1 MNMKKIVFSLMIML
15 LCGKLS
21 YTQNTQDYFPIG
33 LTSSEI
39 DINNARLS
47 WASHQNADFW
57 QLVYQAALAEEPI
70 ELILTDTVA
79 YLSELTPN
87 TRYMW
92 KVRMI
97 DIDGDTSL
105 WSNENY
111 FYTLSD
117 DTICPQVS
125 DMFLG
130 TMSNNSVNIQWQPA
144 EGTNTW
150 QIVCGEVGT
159 NPDNYDIIP
168 QTQNYEYTFNQEFV
182 ETNQYQFALRTN
194 CQGTFGT
201 WKYLYA
207 KFLTENSVFQLPIQI
222 DFEDTTENKL
232 IGTLNT
238 AENPWKISS
247 AINSGSFGSKSLH
260 VSNGNNYACNNNT
273 NSVSY
278 AYIDFYIPEYAES
291 FYIDFSYHTPSEL
304 QNAGLKLYLIA
315 PGTSIS
321 INNLPNEQDQVGE
334 TVYRGGNNQ
343 WIREHIEFPIFHR
356 GTTKRLL
363 FVWYNTS
370 QAPTSHAVA
379 IDDIYLTARYCAVP
393 QNLQANYI
401 STSSATLFWDFAE
414 TQSVF
419 NLQYRKSQDTTWN
432 TINSITSNYLLENLQ
447 HSTEYVYRVQAD
459 CGEEQSFWSE
469 PLTFTTHTLI
479 LPPANLRINEYSYD
493 YAKITWENNLEAESY
508 LIEALHTTNNTATL
522 HQTNLNTIELSQL
535 LPNSIYQINV
545 KAISQMQD
553 TSLASQIYLHT
564 LCYPQTEYP
573 YYVEDSITFSTLSS
587 FCNFSDCWRV
597 EADTLFSPIFELHTL
612 SNPYLTFNYS
622 SLQGVNSQL
631 FVSVNGEAMQEM
643 DFYFVN
649 GENTLSLMGFLGT
662 DNVRFAIRSQMD
674 TIAERTYAITDFS
687 IKDTCLSPES
697 LTVTHISHSSA
708 QIEWQTIGNI
718 TEHNLT
724 LINTQEADTLS
735 FTNVTS
741 PFVISDLQ
749 PMQEYKVILYSSCGN
764 QQALNFIEE
773 YFTTSSQSETCL
785 TPENFVC
792 QHYQVKGDETIICTW
807 DEVEGNPYIQWE
819 IQYKERLAVNYTSA
833 MVSLYP
839 RFTLRNLDMGQQFD
853 FRVRAICSVGDTSSW
868 TEVVQVTVGEQ
879 SLSPDQYSG
888 KSLKIYPNPSDTTL
902 FIETNAIEL
911 KEAQMIDSYGRV
923 IRAWD
928 ILPREIDVSTVE
940 AGTYV
945 LKFIMDNQPVSRK
958 ITIQ

>member
-1 MNMKKIVFSLMIML
+1 MKKILLSFFIILFSVNIAY
-15 LCGKLS
+15 S
-21 YTQNTQDYFPIG
+21 QTTQTYVPYG
-33 LTSSEI
+33 LNSSEI
-39 DINNARLS
+39 DPTNATLS
-47 WASHQNADFW
+47 WRNNSNAELW
-57 QLVYQAALAEEPI
+57 QLVYQPTLAEEPTQ
-70 ELILTDTVA
+70 LTLNDTLVS
-79 YLSELTPN
+79 LSDLSPN
-87 TRYMW
+87 TRYIW
-92 KVRMI
+92 KVRMV

-105 WSNENY
+105 WSAENY

-117 DTICPQVS
+117 DTLCPRVA
-125 DMFLG
+125 DFFLG
-130 TMSNNSVNIQWQPA
+130 YIDNNLINVQWQPA

-159 NPDNYDIIP
+159 NPDNYDIIN
-168 QTQNYEYTFNQEFV
+168 QTQNYEYNFVQEFI
-182 ETNQYQFALRTN
+182 EGNQYQIAVRTN
-194 CQGTFGT
+194 CQGSFSP

-207 KFLTENSVFQLPIQI
+207 KYLHQNSVFQLPIQI
-222 DFEDTTENKL
+222 DFEDTNENQL
-232 IGTLNT
+232 IGTFN
-238 AENPWKISS
+238 AGENPWKISS
-247 AINSGSFGSKSLH
+247 ATNNTRVGSKSLH
-260 VSNGNNYACNNNT
+260 VTNGINFACNNSVS
-273 NSVSY
+273 SVSY
-278 AYIDFYIPEYAES
+278 AYIDFYIPEYAQS
-291 FYIDFSYHTPSEL
+291 FYIDFSYYTQTEL

-315 PGTSIS
+315 PGTSVS
-321 INNLPNEQDQVGE
+321 IDNLPSEQDQVGQS
-334 TVYRGGNNQ
+334 VYRGGNNQ
-343 WIREHIEFPIFHR
+343 WIREHIELPVHHI
-356 GTTKRLL
+356 GTTRRLL
-363 FVWYNTS
+363 FVWYNTA
-370 QAPTSHAVA
+370 QAPTSHTVA
-379 IDDIYLTARYCAVP
+379 IDDIYLTARYCAIP
-393 QNLQANYI
+393 TNLEANYI
-401 STSSATLFWDFAE
+401 TSSSAMLNWGFAE
-414 TQSVF
+414 NQNVF
-419 NLQYRKSQDTTWN
+419 NLQYKKEEDTTW
-432 TINSITSNYLLENLQ
+432 IELDAITPNYLLENLQ
-447 HSTEYVYRVQAD
+447 PSTSYSFRVQAD
-459 CGEEQSFWSE
+459 CGEEQSFWSDVF
-469 PLTFTTHTLI
+469 TFSTHTLVA
-479 LPPANLRINEYSYD
+479 PPENLIVENYSYNTATISWND
-493 YAKITWENNLEAESY
+493 NLDAESY
-508 LIEALHTTNNTATL
+508 EVEIILTTNNTSIFQ
-522 HQTNLNTIELSQL
+522 QTNLNRIELSQL
-535 LPNSIYQINV
+535 IPNSIYQIKV
-545 KAISQMQD
+545 RTISLTQD
-553 TSLASQIYLHT
+553 TSIYSQVFLHT
-564 LCYPQTEYP
+564 LCYPEDEFP
-573 YYVEDSITFSTLSS
+573 YFVEDTISFSTQSS
-587 FCNFSDCWRV
+587 FCNFSECWRV
-597 EADTLFSPIFELHTL
+597 ESDTLFSPIFDINAL

-622 SLQGVNSQL
+622 SLNGVSSQV
-631 FVSVNGEAMQEM
+631 FVSINGEALQEM
-643 DFYFVN
+643 DYNIMN
-649 GENTLSLMGFLGT
+649 GENEISLMGFLG
-662 DNVRFAIRSQMD
+662 NNHLRFAIRSAMD
-674 TIAERTYAITDFS
+674 TLQERGYTIADFS

-735 FTNVTS
+735 FSNVNS

-749 PMQEYKVILYSSCGN
+749 PMQEYKVILYSTCGN

-807 DEVEGNPYIQWE
+807 DEVEDNPYIQWE

>member
-1 MNMKKIVFSLMIML
+1 MKKVLLSLVIILFSVNI
-15 LCGKLS
+15 S
-21 YTQNTQDYFPIG
+21 YSQTTQEYVPFG
-33 LTSSEI
+33 LNSGEI
-39 DINNARLS
+39 DINNATLS
-47 WASHQNADFW
+47 WRNNSNADFW
-57 QLVYQAALAEEPI
+57 QLVYQAALAEEQT
-70 ELILTDTVA
+70 LITLTDTIA
-79 YLSELTPN
+79 YLSELSPN

-97 DIDGDTSL
+97 DVDGDTSL
-105 WSNENY
+105 WSVENY

-117 DTICPQVS
+117 DTLCPRVA
-125 DMFLG
+125 DFFLG
-130 TMSNNSVNIQWQPA
+130 YIDNNLINVQWQPA

-159 NPDNYDIIP
+159 NPDNYDIIN
-168 QTQNYEYTFNQEFV
+168 QTQNYEYNFSQEFN
-182 ETNQYQFALRTN
+182 EGQQYQFAIRTN
-194 CQGTFGT
+194 CQGTFSP

-207 KFLTENSVFQLPIQI
+207 KYLHQNSVLQLPIQI
-222 DFEDTTENKL
+222 DFEDNNENQL
-232 IGTLNT
+232 IGSFN
-238 AENPWKISS
+238 AGENPWKISS
-247 AINSGSFGSKSLH
+247 AINNGVVGSKSLH
-260 VSNGNNYACNNNT
+260 VSNGNNYASNNSVS
-273 NSVSY
+273 SVSY
-278 AYIDFYIPEYAES
+278 AYIDFYIPEYAQS
-291 FYIDFSYHTPSEL
+291 FYIDFSYHTFSEL
-304 QNAGLKLYLIA
+304 QNAGLKLYLVA

-321 INNLPNEQDQVGE
+321 INNLPDAQYQVGQN
-334 TVYRGGNNQ
+334 VYRGGNNQ
-343 WIREHIEFPIFHR
+343 WIREHIELPIHHI
-356 GTTKRLL
+356 GTTRRLL
-363 FVWYNTS
+363 FVWYNTP
-370 QAPTSHAVA
+370 QAPTSNAIA
-379 IDDIYLTARYCAVP
+379 IDDIYLTARYCAIP
-393 QNLQANYI
+393 ENLQANYI
-401 STSSATLFWDFAE
+401 TSSSAMLTWEFAE
-414 TQSVF
+414 NQNVF
-419 NLQYRKSQDTTWN
+419 NLQYKQSEDTTWTQLN
-432 TINSITSNYLLENLQ
+432 AITPNHLLENLIP
-447 HSTEYVYRVQAD
+447 STQYDFRVQAD
-459 CGEEQSFWSE
+459 CGEEQSFYSDIF
-469 PLTFTTHTLI
+469 TFTTATLV
-479 LPPANLRINEYSYD
+479 LPPENLVVNDYSYNTATISWD
-493 YAKITWENNLEAESY
+493 DNLEAESY
-508 LIEALHTTNNTATL
+508 EVEVLLTSNNTSIFQ
-522 HQTNLNTIELSQL
+522 QTNLNHIELTQL
-535 LPNSIYQINV
+535 LPNSIYQIKV
-545 KAISQMQD
+545 RTISSTQD
-553 TSLASQIYLHT
+553 TSLFSQVFLHT
-564 LCYPQTEYP
+564 LCYPENEFP

-674 TIAERTYAITDFS
+674 TIAERTYAITEFS

-735 FTNVTS
+735 FSNITS
-741 PFVISDLQ
+741 PFMISNLQ

>member
-1 MNMKKIVFSLMIML
+1 MKKILLSFFIILFSVNIAY
-15 LCGKLS
+15 S
-21 YTQNTQDYFPIG
+21 QTTQTYVPYG
-33 LTSSEI
+33 LNSSEI
-39 DINNARLS
+39 DPTNATLS
-47 WASHQNADFW
+47 WRNNSNAELW
-57 QLVYQAALAEEPI
+57 QLVYQPTLAEEPTQ
-70 ELILTDTVA
+70 LTLNDTLVS
-79 YLSELTPN
+79 LSDLSPN
-87 TRYMW
+87 TRYIW
-92 KVRMI
+92 KVRMV

-105 WSNENY
+105 WSAENY

-117 DTICPQVS
+117 DTLCPRVA
-125 DMFLG
+125 DFFLG
-130 TMSNNSVNIQWQPA
+130 YIDNNLINVQWQPA

-150 QIVCGEVGT
+150 QIVCGEIGT
-159 NPDNYDIIP
+159 NPDNYDIIN
-168 QTQNYEYTFNQEFV
+168 QTQNYEYNFVQEFI
-182 ETNQYQFALRTN
+182 EGNQYQIAVRTN
-194 CQGTFGT
+194 CQGSFSP

-207 KFLTENSVFQLPIQI
+207 KYLHQNSVFQLPIQI
-222 DFEDTTENKL
+222 DFEDTNENKL
-232 IGTLNT
+232 IGTFN
-238 AENPWKISS
+238 AGENPWKISS
-247 AINSGSFGSKSLH
+247 ATNNTSVGSKSLH
-260 VSNGNNYACNNNT
+260 VTNGINFACNNSVS
-273 NSVSY
+273 SVSY
-278 AYIDFYIPEYAES
+278 AYIDFYIPEYAQS
-291 FYIDFSYHTPSEL
+291 FYIDFSYYTQTEL

-315 PGTSIS
+315 PGTSVS
-321 INNLPNEQDQVGE
+321 IDNLPSEQDQVGQS
-334 TVYRGGNNQ
+334 VYRGGNNQ
-343 WIREHIEFPIFHR
+343 WIREHIELPVHHI
-356 GTTKRLL
+356 GTTRRLL
-363 FVWYNTS
+363 FVWYNTA
-370 QAPTSHAVA
+370 QAPTSHTVA
-379 IDDIYLTARYCAVP
+379 IDDIYLTARYCAIP
-393 QNLQANYI
+393 TNLEANYI
-401 STSSATLFWDFAE
+401 TSSSAMLNWEFAE
-414 TQSVF
+414 NQNVF
-419 NLQYRKSQDTTWN
+419 NLQYKKEEDTTWIN
-432 TINSITSNYLLENLQ
+432 LNSITPNHLLENLQ
-447 HSTEYVYRVQAD
+447 PSTSYSFRVQAD
-459 CGEEQSFWSE
+459 CGEEQSFWSDVF
-469 PLTFTTHTLI
+469 TFSTHTLVA
-479 LPPANLRINEYSYD
+479 PPENLIVENYSYNTATISWND
-493 YAKITWENNLEAESY
+493 NLDAESY
-508 LIEALHTTNNTATL
+508 EVEIILTTNNTSIFQ
-522 HQTNLNTIELSQL
+522 QTNLNRIELSQL
-535 LPNSIYQINV
+535 LPNSIYQIKV
-545 KAISQMQD
+545 RTISSTQD
-553 TSLASQIYLHT
+553 TSLFSQVFLHT
-564 LCYPQTEYP
+564 LCYPENEFP

-597 EADTLFSPIFELHTL
+597 EADTLFSPIFELNTL

-622 SLQGVNSQL
+622 SLQGVNSKL

-674 TIAERTYAITDFS
+674 TIEERTYAITEFS

-735 FTNVTS
+735 FSNVNS
-741 PFVISDLQ
+741 PFMISDLQ

-807 DEVEGNPYIQWE
+807 DEVEDNPYIQWE

-940 AGTYV
+940 PGTYV

>member
-1 MNMKKIVFSLMIML
+1 MKKILLSVFVILFSVNI
-15 LCGKLS
+15 S
-21 YTQNTQDYFPIG
+21 YSQTTQEYIPFG
-33 LTSSEI
+33 LYTSEI
-39 DINNARLS
+39 DINNATLS
-47 WASHQNADFW
+47 WRNNSNADFW
-57 QLVYQAALAEEPI
+57 QLVYQAALAEEPTQ
-70 ELILTDTVA
+70 LILTDTLIS
-79 YLSELTPN
+79 LSELTPN

-92 KVRMI
+92 KVRMV

-105 WSNENY
+105 WSPEEY

-117 DTICPQVS
+117 DTLCSRVS
-125 DMFLG
+125 DLFLG
-130 TMSNNSVNIQWQPA
+130 TIDNNFVNIQWQPA
-144 EGTNTW
+144 EGTDTW

-168 QTQNYEYTFNQEFV
+168 QTQNYEYNFSQEFN
-182 ETNQYQFALRTN
+182 EGQQYQFAIRTN
-194 CQGTFGT
+194 CQGTFSP

-207 KFLTENSVFQLPIQI
+207 KYLYQNSVLQLPIQI
-222 DFEDTTENKL
+222 DFEDNNENQL
-232 IGTLNT
+232 IGSFN
-238 AENPWKISS
+238 AGENPWKISS
-247 AINSGSFGSKSLH
+247 AINNGSIGSKSLH
-260 VSNGNNYACNNNT
+260 VSNGNNYASNNSVS
-273 NSVSY
+273 SVSY
-278 AYIDFYIPEYAES
+278 AYIDFYIPEYAQS
-291 FYIDFSYHTPSEL
+291 FYIDFSYHTFSEL

-321 INNLPNEQDQVGE
+321 INNLPDAQYQVGQN
-334 TVYRGGNNQ
+334 VYRGGNNQ
-343 WIREHIEFPIFHR
+343 WIREHIELPIHHI
-356 GTTKRLL
+356 GTTRRLL
-363 FVWYNTS
+363 FVWYNTP
-370 QAPTSHAVA
+370 QAPTSNAIA
-379 IDDIYLTARYCAVP
+379 IDDIYLTARYCAIP
-393 QNLQANYI
+393 ENLQANYI
-401 STSSATLFWDFAE
+401 TSSSAMLTWEFAE
-414 TQSVF
+414 NQNVF
-419 NLQYRKSQDTTWN
+419 NLQYKQSEDTTWTQLN
-432 TINSITSNYLLENLQ
+432 AITPNHLLENLIP
-447 HSTEYVYRVQAD
+447 STQYDFRVQAD
-459 CGEEQSFWSE
+459 CGEEQSFYSDIF
-469 PLTFTTHTLI
+469 TFTTATLV
-479 LPPANLRINEYSYD
+479 LPPENLVVNDYSYD
-493 YAKITWENNLEAESY
+493 RANISWDDNLEAESY
-508 LIEALHTTNNTATL
+508 EVEVLLTSNNTSIF
-522 HQTNLNTIELSQL
+522 HQTNLNHIELSQL
-535 LPNSIYQINV
+535 LPNSIYQIKV
-545 KAISQMQD
+545 RTISSTQD
-553 TSLASQIYLHT
+553 TSIFSQVFLHT
-564 LCYPQTEYP
+564 LCYPENEYP

-597 EADTLFSPIFELHTL
+597 EADTLFSPIFELNTL

-622 SLQGVNSQL
+622 SLQGVNSKL
-631 FVSVNGEAMQEM
+631 FISVNGEAMQEM

-649 GENTLSLMGFLGT
+649 GENNLSLMGFLGT

-674 TIAERTYAITDFS
+674 TIEERTYAITEFS

-735 FTNVTS
+735 FSNITS
-741 PFVISDLQ
+741 PFMISDLQ

>member
-1 MNMKKIVFSLMIML
+1 MKKILLSFFIILFSVNIAY
-15 LCGKLS
+15 S
-21 YTQNTQDYFPIG
+21 QTTQTYVPYG
-33 LTSSEI
+33 LNSSEI
-39 DINNARLS
+39 DPTNATLS
-47 WASHQNADFW
+47 WRNNSNAEFW
-57 QLVYQAALAEEPI
+57 QLVYQPTLAEEPTQ
-70 ELILTDTVA
+70 LTLNDTLVF
-79 YLSELTPN
+79 LSDLSPN
-87 TRYMW
+87 TRYIW
-92 KVRMI
+92 KVRMV

-105 WSNENY
+105 WSAENY

-117 DTICPQVS
+117 DTLCPRVA
-125 DMFLG
+125 DFFLG
-130 TMSNNSVNIQWQPA
+130 YIDNNLINVQWQPA

-150 QIVCGEVGT
+150 QIVCGEIGT
-159 NPDNYDIIP
+159 NPDNYDIIN
-168 QTQNYEYTFNQEFV
+168 QTQNYEYNFVQEFI
-182 ETNQYQFALRTN
+182 EGNQYQIAVRTN
-194 CQGTFGT
+194 CQGSFSP

-207 KFLTENSVFQLPIQI
+207 KYLHQNSVFQLPIQI
-222 DFEDTTENKL
+222 DFEDTNENKL
-232 IGTLNT
+232 IGTFN
-238 AENPWKISS
+238 AGENPWKISS
-247 AINSGSFGSKSLH
+247 ATNNTSVGSKSLH
-260 VSNGNNYACNNNT
+260 VTNGINFACNNSVS
-273 NSVSY
+273 SVSY
-278 AYIDFYIPEYAES
+278 AYIDFYIPEYAQS
-291 FYIDFSYHTPSEL
+291 FYIDFSYYTQTEL

-315 PGTSIS
+315 PGTSVS
-321 INNLPNEQDQVGE
+321 VDNLPSEQDQVGQS
-334 TVYRGGNNQ
+334 VYRGGTNQ
-343 WIREHIEFPIFHR
+343 WIREHIELPVHHI
-356 GTTKRLL
+356 GTTRRLL
-363 FVWYNTS
+363 FVWYNTA
-370 QAPTSHAVA
+370 QAPTSHTVA
-379 IDDIYLTARYCAVP
+379 IDDIYLTARYCAIP
-393 QNLQANYI
+393 TNLEANYI
-401 STSSATLFWDFAE
+401 TSSSAMLTWDFAE
-414 TQSVF
+414 NQSVF
-419 NLQYRKSQDTTWN
+419 NLQYKKEEDTTWIN
-432 TINSITSNYLLENLQ
+432 LNSITPNHLLENLQ
-447 HSTEYVYRVQAD
+447 PSTSYSFRVQAD
-459 CGEEQSFWSE
+459 CSEEQSFWSDVF
-469 PLTFTTHTLI
+469 TFSTHTLVA
-479 LPPANLRINEYSYD
+479 PPENLIVENYSYNTATISWND
-493 YAKITWENNLEAESY
+493 NLEAESY
-508 LIEALHTTNNTATL
+508 EVEVLLTSNNTSIFQ
-522 HQTNLNTIELSQL
+522 QTNLNRIELSQL
-535 LPNSIYQINV
+535 IPNSIYQIKV
-545 KAISQMQD
+545 RTISSTQD
-553 TSLASQIYLHT
+553 TSLFSQVFLHT
-564 LCYPQTEYP
+564 LCYPENEFP
-573 YYVEDSITFSTLSS
+573 YYVEDSITFSTSSS

-597 EADTLFSPIFELHTL
+597 EADTLFSPIFELNTL

-622 SLQGVNSQL
+622 SLQGVNSKL
-631 FVSVNGEAMQEM
+631 FVSVNGETMQEM
-643 DFYFVN
+643 DYHFVN

-674 TIAERTYAITDFS
+674 TIEERTYAITDFS

-735 FTNVTS
+735 FSNITS

-888 KSLKIYPNPSDTTL
+888 KSVKIYPNPSDSVI
-902 FIETNAIEL
+902 FIDTDAIEL
-911 KEAQMIDSYGRV
+911 KNAQLVDAYGRV

-928 ILPREIDVSTVE
+928 ILPREIDITTIE
-940 AGTYV
+940 AGNYILNFT
-945 LKFIMDNQPVSRK
+945 MDNQPVSRK

>member
-1 MNMKKIVFSLMIML
+1 MKKILLSFFIILFSVNIAY
-15 LCGKLS
+15 S
-21 YTQNTQDYFPIG
+21 QTTQTYVPYG
-33 LTSSEI
+33 LNSSEI
-39 DINNARLS
+39 DPTNATLS
-47 WASHQNADFW
+47 WRNNSNAELW
-57 QLVYQAALAEEPI
+57 QLVYQPTLAEEPTQ
-70 ELILTDTVA
+70 LTLNDTLVF
-79 YLSELTPN
+79 LSDLSPN
-87 TRYMW
+87 TRYIW
-92 KVRMI
+92 KVRMV

-105 WSNENY
+105 WSAENY

-117 DTICPQVS
+117 DTLCPRVA
-125 DMFLG
+125 DFFLG
-130 TMSNNSVNIQWQPA
+130 YIDNNLINVQWQPA

-159 NPDNYDIIP
+159 NPDNYDIIN
-168 QTQNYEYTFNQEFV
+168 QTQNYEYNFVQEFI
-182 ETNQYQFALRTN
+182 EGNQYQIAVRTN
-194 CQGTFGT
+194 CQGSFSP

-207 KFLTENSVFQLPIQI
+207 KYLHQNSVFQLPIQI
-222 DFEDTTENKL
+222 DFEDTNENKL
-232 IGTLNT
+232 IGTFN
-238 AENPWKISS
+238 AGENPWKISS
-247 AINSGSFGSKSLH
+247 ATNNTSVGSKSLH
-260 VSNGNNYACNNNT
+260 VTNGINFACNNSVS
-273 NSVSY
+273 SVSY
-278 AYIDFYIPEYAES
+278 AYIDFYIPEYAQS
-291 FYIDFSYHTPSEL
+291 FYIDFSYYTQTEL

-315 PGTSIS
+315 PGTSVS
-321 INNLPNEQDQVGE
+321 IDNLPSEQDQVGQS
-334 TVYRGGNNQ
+334 VYRGGNNQ
-343 WIREHIEFPIFHR
+343 WIREHIELPVHHI
-356 GTTKRLL
+356 GTTRRLL

-370 QAPTSHAVA
+370 QAPTSHTVA
-379 IDDIYLTARYCAVP
+379 IDDIYLTARYCAIP
-393 QNLQANYI
+393 TNLEANYI
-401 STSSATLFWDFAE
+401 TSSSAMLNWEFAE
-414 TQSVF
+414 NQNVF
-419 NLQYRKSQDTTWN
+419 NLQYKKEEDTTWIN
-432 TINSITSNYLLENLQ
+432 LNSITPNHLLENLQ
-447 HSTEYVYRVQAD
+447 PSTSYSFRVQAD
-459 CGEEQSFWSE
+459 CGEEQSFWSDVF
-469 PLTFTTHTLI
+469 TFSTHTLVA
-479 LPPANLRINEYSYD
+479 PPENLIVENYSYNTATISWND
-493 YAKITWENNLEAESY
+493 NLDAESY
-508 LIEALHTTNNTATL
+508 EVEIILTTNNTSIFQ
-522 HQTNLNTIELSQL
+522 QTNLNRIELSQL
-535 LPNSIYQINV
+535 LPNSIYQIKV
-545 KAISQMQD
+545 RCISPTQD
-553 TSLASQIYLHT
+553 TSASSQVFLHT
-564 LCYPQTEYP
+564 LCYPENEFP
-573 YYVEDSITFSTLSS
+573 YYVEDSITFSTSSS

-622 SLQGVNSQL
+622 SLQGVNSKL
-631 FVSVNGEAMQEM
+631 FISVNGEAMQEM
-643 DFYFVN
+643 DFYFLN
-649 GENTLSLMGFLGT
+649 GENSLSLIGFLGT

-674 TIAERTYAITDFS
+674 TIEERTYAITDFS

-735 FTNVTS
+735 FTNITS
-741 PFVISDLQ
+741 PFMISDLQ

-833 MVSLYP
+833 MISLYP

-940 AGTYV
+940 PGTYV

>member
-1 MNMKKIVFSLMIML
+1 MKKVLLSLVIILFSVNI
-15 LCGKLS
+15 S
-21 YTQNTQDYFPIG
+21 YSQTTQEYIPSG
-33 LTSSEI
+33 LYTSEI
-39 DINNARLS
+39 DINNATLS
-47 WASHQNADFW
+47 WRNNSDADFW
-57 QLVYQAALAEEPI
+57 QLVYQAALAEEPTQ
-70 ELILTDTVA
+70 LILTDTLIS
-79 YLSELTPN
+79 LSELTPN

-92 KVRMI
+92 KVRMV
-97 DIDGDTSL
+97 DVDGDTSL
-105 WSNENY
+105 WSPEEY

-117 DTICPQVS
+117 DTLCARVS
-125 DMFLG
+125 DLFVG
-130 TMSNNSVNIQWQPA
+130 TIDNNFVNIQWQPA
-144 EGTNTW
+144 EGTDTW

-159 NPDNYDIIP
+159 NPDNYDIIN
-168 QTQNYEYTFNQEFV
+168 QTQNYEYNFSQEFN
-182 ETNQYQFALRTN
+182 EGQQYQFAIRTN
-194 CQGTFGT
+194 CQGTFSP

-207 KFLTENSVFQLPIQI
+207 KYLYQNSVLQLPIQI
-222 DFEDTTENKL
+222 DFEDNNENQL
-232 IGTLNT
+232 IGSFN
-238 AENPWKISS
+238 AGENPWKISS
-247 AINSGSFGSKSLH
+247 AINNGVVGSKSLH
-260 VSNGNNYACNNNT
+260 VSNGNNYASNNSVS
-273 NSVSY
+273 SVSY
-278 AYIDFYIPEYAES
+278 AYIDFYIPEYAQS
-291 FYIDFSYHTPSEL
+291 FYIDFSYHTFSEL

-321 INNLPNEQDQVGE
+321 INNLPDAQYQVGQN
-334 TVYRGGNNQ
+334 VYRGGNNQ
-343 WIREHIEFPIFHR
+343 WIREHIELPIHHI
-356 GTTKRLL
+356 GTTRRLL
-363 FVWYNTS
+363 FVWYNTP
-370 QAPTSHAVA
+370 QAPTSNAIA
-379 IDDIYLTARYCAVP
+379 IDDIYLTARYCAIP
-393 QNLQANYI
+393 ENLQANYI
-401 STSSATLFWDFAE
+401 TSSSAMLTWEFAE
-414 TQSVF
+414 NQNVF
-419 NLQYRKSQDTTWN
+419 NLQYKQNQDTTWTQLN
-432 TINSITSNYLLENLQ
+432 AITPNHLLENLIP
-447 HSTEYVYRVQAD
+447 STQYDFRVQAD
-459 CGEEQSFWSE
+459 CGEEQSFYSDIF
-469 PLTFTTHTLI
+469 TFTTATLV
-479 LPPANLRINEYSYD
+479 LPPENLVVNDYSYNRANVSWD
-493 YAKITWENNLEAESY
+493 DNLEAESY
-508 LIEALHTTNNTATL
+508 EVEVLLTSNNTSIFQ
-522 HQTNLNTIELSQL
+522 QTNLNHIELSQL
-535 LPNSIYQINV
+535 LPNSIYQIKV
-545 KAISQMQD
+545 RTISSTQD
-553 TSLASQIYLHT
+553 TSLFSQVFLHT
-564 LCYPQTEYP
+564 LCYPENEFP
-573 YYVEDSITFSTLSS
+573 YYVEDSITFSTSSS

-597 EADTLFSPIFELHTL
+597 EADTLFSPIFELNTL

-649 GENTLSLMGFLGT
+649 GENSLSLMGFLGT

-674 TIAERTYAITDFS
+674 TIAERTYAITEFS

-735 FTNVTS
+735 FTNITS
-741 PFVISDLQ
+741 PFMISDLQ

-940 AGTYV
+940 PGTYV

>member
-1 MNMKKIVFSLMIML
+1 MKKILLSFFIILFSVNIAY
-15 LCGKLS
+15 S
-21 YTQNTQDYFPIG
+21 QTTQTYVPYG
-33 LTSSEI
+33 LNSSEI
-39 DINNARLS
+39 DPTNATLS
-47 WASHQNADFW
+47 WRNNSNAELW
-57 QLVYQAALAEEPI
+57 QLVYQPTLAEEPTQ
-70 ELILTDTVA
+70 LTLNDTLVS
-79 YLSELTPN
+79 LSDLSPN
-87 TRYMW
+87 TRYIW
-92 KVRMI
+92 KVRMV

-105 WSNENY
+105 WSAENY

-117 DTICPQVS
+117 DTLCPRVA
-125 DMFLG
+125 DFFLG
-130 TMSNNSVNIQWQPA
+130 YIDNNLINVQWQPA

-159 NPDNYDIIP
+159 NPDNYDIIN
-168 QTQNYEYTFNQEFV
+168 QTQNYEYNFVQEFI
-182 ETNQYQFALRTN
+182 EGNQYQIAVRTN
-194 CQGTFGT
+194 CQGSFSP

-207 KFLTENSVFQLPIQI
+207 KYLHQNSVFQLPIQI
-222 DFEDTTENKL
+222 DFEDTNENKL
-232 IGTLNT
+232 IGTFN
-238 AENPWKISS
+238 AGENPWKISS
-247 AINSGSFGSKSLH
+247 ATNNTSVGSKSLH
-260 VSNGNNYACNNNT
+260 VTNGINFACNNSIS
-273 NSVSY
+273 SVSY
-278 AYIDFYIPEYAES
+278 AYIDFYIPEYAQS
-291 FYIDFSYHTPSEL
+291 FYIDFSYYTQTEL

-315 PGTSIS
+315 PGTSVS
-321 INNLPNEQDQVGE
+321 VDNLPSEQDQVGQS
-334 TVYRGGNNQ
+334 VYRGGNNQ
-343 WIREHIEFPIFHR
+343 WIREHIELPVHHI
-356 GTTKRLL
+356 GTTRRLL
-363 FVWYNTS
+363 FVWYNTA
-370 QAPTSHAVA
+370 QAQTSHTVA
-379 IDDIYLTARYCAVP
+379 IDDIYLTARYCAIP
-393 QNLQANYI
+393 TNLEANYI
-401 STSSATLFWDFAE
+401 TSSSAMLNWEFAE
-414 TQSVF
+414 NQNVF
-419 NLQYRKSQDTTWN
+419 NLQYKKEEDTTW
-432 TINSITSNYLLENLQ
+432 IELDAITPNYLLENLQ
-447 HSTEYVYRVQAD
+447 PSTSYSFRVQAD
-459 CGEEQSFWSE
+459 CGEEQSFWSDVF
-469 PLTFTTHTLI
+469 TFSTHTLVA
-479 LPPANLRINEYSYD
+479 PPENLIVENYSYNTATISWND
-493 YAKITWENNLEAESY
+493 NLDAESY
-508 LIEALHTTNNTATL
+508 EVEVLLTSNNTSIFQ
-522 HQTNLNTIELSQL
+522 QTNLNRIELSQL
-535 LPNSIYQINV
+535 LPNSIYQIKV
-545 KAISQMQD
+545 RTISSTQD
-553 TSLASQIYLHT
+553 TSLFSQVFLHT
-564 LCYPQTEYP
+564 LCYPENEYP

-587 FCNFSDCWRV
+587 FCNFSECWRV
-597 EADTLFSPIFELHTL
+597 EADTLFSPIFELNTL

-622 SLQGVNSQL
+622 SLQGVNSKL

-674 TIAERTYAITDFS
+674 TIEERTYAITEFS

-708 QIEWQTIGNI
+708 QVEWQTIGNI

-735 FTNVTS
+735 FSNVNS
-741 PFVISDLQ
+741 PFMISDLQ

-807 DEVEGNPYIQWE
+807 DDVEDNPYIQWE

-888 KSLKIYPNPSDTTL
+888 KSLKIYPNPSDSVI
-902 FIETNAIEL
+902 FIDTDAIEL
-911 KEAQMIDSYGRV
+911 KNAQLVDAYGRV

-928 ILPREIDVSTVE
+928 ILPREIDITTIE
-940 AGTYV
+940 AGNYILNFT
-945 LKFIMDNQPVSRK
+945 MDNQPVSRK

>member
-1 MNMKKIVFSLMIML
+1 MKKILLSFFIILFSVNIAY
-15 LCGKLS
+15 S
-21 YTQNTQDYFPIG
+21 QTTQTYVPYG
-33 LTSSEI
+33 LNSSEI
-39 DINNARLS
+39 DPTNATLS
-47 WASHQNADFW
+47 WRNNSNAELW
-57 QLVYQAALAEEPI
+57 QLVYQPTLAEEPTQ
-70 ELILTDTVA
+70 LTLNDTLVS
-79 YLSELTPN
+79 LSDLSPN
-87 TRYMW
+87 TRYIW
-92 KVRMI
+92 KVRMV

-105 WSNENY
+105 WSAENY

-117 DTICPQVS
+117 DTLCPRVA
-125 DMFLG
+125 DFFLG
-130 TMSNNSVNIQWQPA
+130 YIDNNLINVQWQPA

-159 NPDNYDIIP
+159 NPDNYDIIN
-168 QTQNYEYTFNQEFV
+168 QTQNYEYNFVQEFI
-182 ETNQYQFALRTN
+182 EGNQYQIAVRTN
-194 CQGTFGT
+194 CQGSFSP

-207 KFLTENSVFQLPIQI
+207 KYLHQNSVFQLPIQI
-222 DFEDTTENKL
+222 DFEDTNENKL
-232 IGTLNT
+232 IGTFN
-238 AENPWKISS
+238 AGENPWKISS
-247 AINSGSFGSKSLH
+247 ATNNTSVGSKSLH
-260 VSNGNNYACNNNT
+260 VTNGINFACNNSIS
-273 NSVSY
+273 SVSY
-278 AYIDFYIPEYAES
+278 AYIDFYIPEYAQS
-291 FYIDFSYHTPSEL
+291 FYIDFSYYTQTEL

-315 PGTSIS
+315 PGTSVS
-321 INNLPNEQDQVGE
+321 IDNLPSEQDQVGQS
-334 TVYRGGNNQ
+334 VYRGGNNQ
-343 WIREHIEFPIFHR
+343 WIREHIELPVHHI
-356 GTTKRLL
+356 GTTRRLL
-363 FVWYNTS
+363 FVWYNTA
-370 QAPTSHAVA
+370 QAPTSHTVA
-379 IDDIYLTARYCAVP
+379 IDDIYLTARYCAIP
-393 QNLQANYI
+393 TNLEANYI
-401 STSSATLFWDFAE
+401 TSSSAMLDWEFAE
-414 TQSVF
+414 NQNVF
-419 NLQYRKSQDTTWN
+419 NLQYKKEEDTTWIN
-432 TINSITSNYLLENLQ
+432 LNSITPNHLLENLQ
-447 HSTEYVYRVQAD
+447 PSTSYSFRVQAD
-459 CGEEQSFWSE
+459 CGEEQSFWSDVF
-469 PLTFTTHTLI
+469 TFSTHTLVA
-479 LPPANLRINEYSYD
+479 PPENLIVENYSYNTATISWND
-493 YAKITWENNLEAESY
+493 NLDAESY
-508 LIEALHTTNNTATL
+508 EVEIILTTNNTSIFQ
-522 HQTNLNTIELSQL
+522 QTNLNRIELSQL
-535 LPNSIYQINV
+535 LPNSIYQIKV
-545 KAISQMQD
+545 RTISSTQD
-553 TSLASQIYLHT
+553 TSLFSQVFLHT
-564 LCYPQTEYP
+564 LCYPENEYP

-597 EADTLFSPIFELHTL
+597 EADTLFSPIFELNSL

-674 TIAERTYAITDFS
+674 TIEERTYAITEFS

-735 FTNVTS
+735 FTNITS
-741 PFVISDLQ
+741 PFMISDLQ

-807 DEVEGNPYIQWE
+807 DDVEDNPYIQWE
-819 IQYKERLAVNYTSA
+819 IQYKERLAVNYTSEI
-833 MVSLYP
+833 VSIYP

-928 ILPREIDVSTVE
+928 ILPREIDVSTIE

>member
-1 MNMKKIVFSLMIML
+1 MKKILLSFFIILFSVNIAY
-15 LCGKLS
+15 S
-21 YTQNTQDYFPIG
+21 QTTQTYVPYG
-33 LTSSEI
+33 LNSSEI
-39 DINNARLS
+39 DPTNATLS
-47 WASHQNADFW
+47 WRNNSNAELW
-57 QLVYQAALAEEPI
+57 QLVYQPTLAEEPTQ
-70 ELILTDTVA
+70 LTLNDTLVS
-79 YLSELTPN
+79 LSDLSPN
-87 TRYMW
+87 TRYIW
-92 KVRMI
+92 KVRMV

-105 WSNENY
+105 WSAENY

-117 DTICPQVS
+117 DTLCPRVA
-125 DMFLG
+125 DFFLG
-130 TMSNNSVNIQWQPA
+130 YIDNNLINVQWQPA

-159 NPDNYDIIP
+159 NPDNYDIIN
-168 QTQNYEYTFNQEFV
+168 QTQNYEYNFVQEFI
-182 ETNQYQFALRTN
+182 EGNQYQIAVRTN
-194 CQGTFGT
+194 CQGSFSP

-207 KFLTENSVFQLPIQI
+207 KYLHQNSVFQLPIQI
-222 DFEDTTENKL
+222 DFEDTNENKL
-232 IGTLNT
+232 IGTFN
-238 AENPWKISS
+238 AGENPWKISS
-247 AINSGSFGSKSLH
+247 ATNNTSVGSKSLH
-260 VSNGNNYACNNNT
+260 VTNGINFACNNSIS
-273 NSVSY
+273 SVSY
-278 AYIDFYIPEYAES
+278 AYIDFYIPEYAQS
-291 FYIDFSYHTPSEL
+291 FYIDFSYYTQTEL

-315 PGTSIS
+315 PGTSVS
-321 INNLPNEQDQVGE
+321 IDNLPSEQDQVGQS
-334 TVYRGGNNQ
+334 VYRGGNNQ
-343 WIREHIEFPIFHR
+343 WIREHIELPVHHI
-356 GTTKRLL
+356 GTTRRLL
-363 FVWYNTS
+363 FVWYNTA
-370 QAPTSHAVA
+370 QAPTSHTVA
-379 IDDIYLTARYCAVP
+379 IDDIYLTARYCAIP
-393 QNLQANYI
+393 TNLEANYI
-401 STSSATLFWDFAE
+401 TSSSAMLTWDFAE
-414 TQSVF
+414 NQNVF
-419 NLQYRKSQDTTWN
+419 NLQYKKEEDTTWIN
-432 TINSITSNYLLENLQ
+432 LNSITPNHLLENLQ
-447 HSTEYVYRVQAD
+447 PSTSYSFRVQAD
-459 CGEEQSFWSE
+459 CGEEQSFWSDVF
-469 PLTFTTHTLI
+469 TFSTHTLVA
-479 LPPANLRINEYSYD
+479 PPENLIVENYSYNTATISWND
-493 YAKITWENNLEAESY
+493 NLDAESY
-508 LIEALHTTNNTATL
+508 EVEIILTTNNTSIFQ
-522 HQTNLNTIELSQL
+522 QTNLNRIELSQL
-535 LPNSIYQINV
+535 LPNSIYQIKV
-545 KAISQMQD
+545 RCISPTQD
-553 TSLASQIYLHT
+553 TSASSQVFLHT
-564 LCYPQTEYP
+564 LCYPEDEFP
-573 YYVEDSITFSTLSS
+573 YFVEDTISFSTQSS

-597 EADTLFSPIFELHTL
+597 ESDTLFSPIFDINAL

-622 SLQGVNSQL
+622 SLNGVSSQV
-631 FVSVNGEAMQEM
+631 FVSINGEALQEM
-643 DFYFVN
+643 DYNIMNGVN
-649 GENTLSLMGFLGT
+649 EISLMGFLG
-662 DNVRFAIRSQMD
+662 NNHLRFAIRSAMD
-674 TIAERTYAITDFS
+674 TLQERGYTIADFS

-697 LTVTHISHSSA
+697 ITITHISHSSA

-735 FTNVTS
+735 FTNVNS
-741 PFVISDLQ
+741 PFMISDLQ

-940 AGTYV
+940 PGTYV

>member
-1 MNMKKIVFSLMIML
+1 MKKVLLSLVIILFSVNI
-15 LCGKLS
+15 S
-21 YTQNTQDYFPIG
+21 YSQTTQEYIPFG
-33 LTSSEI
+33 LYTSEI
-39 DINNARLS
+39 DINNATLS
-47 WASHQNADFW
+47 WRNNSNADFW
-57 QLVYQAALAEEPI
+57 QLVYQAALAEEPTQ
-70 ELILTDTVA
+70 LILTDTLIS
-79 YLSELTPN
+79 LSELTPN

-92 KVRMI
+92 KVRMV

-105 WSNENY
+105 WSPEEY

-117 DTICPQVS
+117 DTLCARVS
-125 DMFLG
+125 DLFLG
-130 TMSNNSVNIQWQPA
+130 TIDNNFVNIQWQPA
-144 EGTNTW
+144 EGTDTW

-159 NPDNYDIIP
+159 NPDNYDIIN
-168 QTQNYEYTFNQEFV
+168 QTQNYEYNFSQEFN
-182 ETNQYQFALRTN
+182 EGQQYQFAIRTN
-194 CQGTFGT
+194 CQGTFSP

-207 KFLTENSVFQLPIQI
+207 KYLYQNSVLQLPIQI
-222 DFEDTTENKL
+222 DFEDNNENQL
-232 IGTLNT
+232 IGSFN
-238 AENPWKISS
+238 AGENPWKISS
-247 AINSGSFGSKSLH
+247 AINNGVVGSKSLH
-260 VSNGNNYACNNNT
+260 VSNGNNYASNNSVS
-273 NSVSY
+273 SVSY
-278 AYIDFYIPEYAES
+278 AYIDFYIPEYAQS
-291 FYIDFSYHTPSEL
+291 FYIDFSYHTFSEL

-321 INNLPNEQDQVGE
+321 INNLPDAQYQVGQN
-334 TVYRGGNNQ
+334 VYRGGNNQ
-343 WIREHIEFPIFHR
+343 WIREHIELPIHHI
-356 GTTKRLL
+356 GTTRRLL
-363 FVWYNTS
+363 FVWYNTP
-370 QAPTSHAVA
+370 QAPTSNAIA
-379 IDDIYLTARYCAVP
+379 IDDIYLTARYCAIP
-393 QNLQANYI
+393 ENLQANYI
-401 STSSATLFWDFAE
+401 TSSSAMLTWEFAE
-414 TQSVF
+414 NQNVF
-419 NLQYRKSQDTTWN
+419 NLQYKQNQDTTWTQLN
-432 TINSITSNYLLENLQ
+432 AITPNHLLENLIP
-447 HSTEYVYRVQAD
+447 STQYDFRVQAD
-459 CGEEQSFWSE
+459 CGEEQSFYSDIF
-469 PLTFTTHTLI
+469 TFTTATLV
-479 LPPANLRINEYSYD
+479 LPPENLVVNDYSYD
-493 YAKITWENNLEAESY
+493 RASVSWDDNLEAESY
-508 LIEALHTTNNTATL
+508 EVEVLLTSNNTSIFQ
-522 HQTNLNTIELSQL
+522 QTNLNHIELSQL
-535 LPNSIYQINV
+535 LPNSIYQIKV
-545 KAISQMQD
+545 RTISSTQD
-553 TSLASQIYLHT
+553 TSLFSQVFLHT
-564 LCYPQTEYP
+564 LCYPENEFP
-573 YYVEDSITFSTLSS
+573 YYVEDSITFSTSSS

-597 EADTLFSPIFELHTL
+597 EADTLFSPIFELNTL

-622 SLQGVNSQL
+622 SLQGVNSKL

-643 DFYFVN
+643 DFYFLN
-649 GENTLSLMGFLGT
+649 GENSLSLMGFLGT

-674 TIAERTYAITDFS
+674 TIEERTYAITDFS

-735 FTNVTS
+735 FTNITS
-741 PFVISDLQ
+741 PFMISDLQ

-940 AGTYV
+940 PGTYV

>member
-1 MNMKKIVFSLMIML
+1 MKKILLSFFIILFSVNIAY
-15 LCGKLS
+15 S
-21 YTQNTQDYFPIG
+21 QTTQTYVPYG
-33 LTSSEI
+33 LNSSEI
-39 DINNARLS
+39 DPTNATLS
-47 WASHQNADFW
+47 WRNNSNAELW
-57 QLVYQAALAEEPI
+57 QLVYQPTLAEEPTQ
-70 ELILTDTVA
+70 LTLNDTLVS
-79 YLSELTPN
+79 LSDLSPN
-87 TRYMW
+87 TRYIW
-92 KVRMI
+92 KVRMV

-105 WSNENY
+105 WSAENY

-117 DTICPQVS
+117 DTLCPRVA
-125 DMFLG
+125 DFFLG
-130 TMSNNSVNIQWQPA
+130 YIDNNLINVQWQPA

-159 NPDNYDIIP
+159 NPDNYDIIN
-168 QTQNYEYTFNQEFV
+168 QTQNYEYNFVQEFI
-182 ETNQYQFALRTN
+182 EGNQYQIAVRTN
-194 CQGTFGT
+194 CQGSFSP

-207 KFLTENSVFQLPIQI
+207 KYLHQNSVFQLPIQI
-222 DFEDTTENKL
+222 DFEDTIENKL
-232 IGTLNT
+232 IGTFN
-238 AENPWKISS
+238 AGENPWKISS
-247 AINSGSFGSKSLH
+247 ATNNTSVGSKSLH
-260 VSNGNNYACNNNT
+260 VTNGINFACNNSVS
-273 NSVSY
+273 SVSY
-278 AYIDFYIPEYAES
+278 AYIDFYIPEYAQS
-291 FYIDFSYHTPSEL
+291 FYIDFSYYTQTEL

-315 PGTSIS
+315 PGTSVS
-321 INNLPNEQDQVGE
+321 VDNLPSEQDQVGQS
-334 TVYRGGNNQ
+334 VYRGGNNQ
-343 WIREHIEFPIFHR
+343 WIREHIELPVHHI
-356 GTTKRLL
+356 GTTRRLL

-370 QAPTSHAVA
+370 QAPTSHTVA
-379 IDDIYLTARYCAVP
+379 IDDIYLTARYCAIP
-393 QNLQANYI
+393 TNLEANYI
-401 STSSATLFWDFAE
+401 TSSSAMLNWEFAE
-414 TQSVF
+414 NQNVF
-419 NLQYRKSQDTTWN
+419 NLQYKKEEDTTWIN
-432 TINSITSNYLLENLQ
+432 LNSITPNHLLENLQ
-447 HSTEYVYRVQAD
+447 PSTSYSFRVQAD
-459 CGEEQSFWSE
+459 CGEEQSFWSDVF
-469 PLTFTTHTLI
+469 TFSTHTLVA
-479 LPPANLRINEYSYD
+479 PPENLIVENYSYNTATISWND
-493 YAKITWENNLEAESY
+493 NLEAESY
-508 LIEALHTTNNTATL
+508 EVEVLLTSNNTSIFQ
-522 HQTNLNTIELSQL
+522 QTNLNHIELSQL
-535 LPNSIYQINV
+535 LPNSIYQIKV
-545 KAISQMQD
+545 RTISSTQD
-553 TSLASQIYLHT
+553 TSLFSQVFLHT
-564 LCYPQTEYP
+564 LCYPENEYP

-587 FCNFSDCWRV
+587 FCNFSECWRV
-597 EADTLFSPIFELHTL
+597 ESDTLFSPIFELHTL

-735 FTNVTS
+735 FSNITS

-807 DEVEGNPYIQWE
+807 DEVEDNPYIQWE

-888 KSLKIYPNPSDTTL
+888 KSLKIYPNPSDSVI
-902 FIETNAIEL
+902 FIDTDAIEL
-911 KEAQMIDSYGRV
+911 KNAQLVDAYGRV

-928 ILPREIDVSTVE
+928 ILPREIDITTIE
-940 AGTYV
+940 AGNYILNFT
-945 LKFIMDNQPVSRK
+945 MDNQPVSRK

>member
-1 MNMKKIVFSLMIML
+1 MKKVLLSLVIILFSVNI
-15 LCGKLS
+15 S
-21 YTQNTQDYFPIG
+21 YSQTTQEYIPFG
-33 LTSSEI
+33 LYTSEV
-39 DINNARLS
+39 DINNATLS
-47 WASHQNADFW
+47 WRNNSNADFW
-57 QLVYQAALAEEPI
+57 QLVYQAALAEEPTQ
-70 ELILTDTVA
+70 LILTDTLIS
-79 YLSELTPN
+79 LSELTPN

-92 KVRMI
+92 KVRMV

-105 WSNENY
+105 WSPEEY

-117 DTICPQVS
+117 DTLCARVS
-125 DMFLG
+125 DLFVG
-130 TMSNNSVNIQWQPA
+130 TIDNNFVNIQWQPA
-144 EGTNTW
+144 EGTDTW

-159 NPDNYDIIP
+159 NPDNYDIIN
-168 QTQNYEYTFNQEFV
+168 QTQNYEYNFSQEFN
-182 ETNQYQFALRTN
+182 EGQQYQFAIRTN
-194 CQGTFGT
+194 CQGTFSP

-207 KFLTENSVFQLPIQI
+207 KYLYQNSVLQLPIQI
-222 DFEDTTENKL
+222 DFEDNNENQL
-232 IGTLNT
+232 IGSFN
-238 AENPWKISS
+238 AGENPWKISS
-247 AINSGSFGSKSLH
+247 AINNGVVGSKSLH
-260 VSNGNNYACNNNT
+260 VSNGNNYASNNSVS
-273 NSVSY
+273 SVSY
-278 AYIDFYIPEYAES
+278 AYIDFYIPEYAQS
-291 FYIDFSYHTPSEL
+291 FYIDFSYHTFSEL

-321 INNLPNEQDQVGE
+321 INNLPDAQYQVGQN
-334 TVYRGGNNQ
+334 VYRGGNNQ
-343 WIREHIEFPIFHR
+343 WIREHIELPIHHI
-356 GTTKRLL
+356 GTTRRLL
-363 FVWYNTS
+363 FVWYNTP
-370 QAPTSHAVA
+370 QAPTSNAIA
-379 IDDIYLTARYCAVP
+379 IDDIYLTARYCAIP
-393 QNLQANYI
+393 ENLQANYI
-401 STSSATLFWDFAE
+401 TSSSAMLTWEFAE
-414 TQSVF
+414 NQNVF
-419 NLQYRKSQDTTWN
+419 NLQYKQSEDTTWTQLN
-432 TINSITSNYLLENLQ
+432 AITPNHLLENLIP
-447 HSTEYVYRVQAD
+447 STQYDFRVQAD
-459 CGEEQSFWSE
+459 CGEEQSFYSDIF
-469 PLTFTTHTLI
+469 TFTTATLV
-479 LPPANLRINEYSYD
+479 LPPENLVVNDYSYNRANVSWD
-493 YAKITWENNLEAESY
+493 DNLEAESY
-508 LIEALHTTNNTATL
+508 EVEVLLTSNNTSIFQ
-522 HQTNLNTIELSQL
+522 QTNLNHIELSQL
-535 LPNSIYQINV
+535 LPNSIYQIKV
-545 KAISQMQD
+545 RTISSTQD
-553 TSLASQIYLHT
+553 TSLFSQVFLHT
-564 LCYPQTEYP
+564 LCYPENEFP
-573 YYVEDSITFSTLSS
+573 YYVEDSITFSTSSS

-597 EADTLFSPIFELHTL
+597 EADTLFSPIFELNTL

-622 SLQGVNSQL
+622 SLQGVNSKL

-674 TIAERTYAITDFS
+674 TIEERTYAITEFS

-735 FTNVTS
+735 FTNITS
-741 PFVISDLQ
+741 PFMISDLQ

-945 LKFIMDNQPVSRK
+945 LKLIMDNQPVSRK

>member
-1 MNMKKIVFSLMIML
+1 MKKILLSFFIILFSVNIAY
-15 LCGKLS
+15 S
-21 YTQNTQDYFPIG
+21 QTTQTYVPYG
-33 LTSSEI
+33 LNSSEI
-39 DINNARLS
+39 DPTNATLS
-47 WASHQNADFW
+47 WRNNSNAELW
-57 QLVYQAALAEEPI
+57 QLVYQPTLAEEPTQ
-70 ELILTDTVA
+70 LTLNDTLVS
-79 YLSELTPN
+79 LSDLSPN
-87 TRYMW
+87 TRYIW
-92 KVRMI
+92 KVRMV

-105 WSNENY
+105 WSAENY

-117 DTICPQVS
+117 DTLCPRVA
-125 DMFLG
+125 DFFLG
-130 TMSNNSVNIQWQPA
+130 YIDNNLINVQWQPA

-150 QIVCGEVGT
+150 QIVCGEIGT
-159 NPDNYDIIP
+159 NPDNYDIIN
-168 QTQNYEYTFNQEFV
+168 QTQNYEYNFVQEFI
-182 ETNQYQFALRTN
+182 EGNQYQIAVRTN
-194 CQGTFGT
+194 CQGSFSP

-207 KFLTENSVFQLPIQI
+207 KYLHQNSVFQLPIQI
-222 DFEDTTENKL
+222 DFEDTNENKL
-232 IGTLNT
+232 IGTFN
-238 AENPWKISS
+238 AGENPWKISS
-247 AINSGSFGSKSLH
+247 ATNNTSVGSKSLH
-260 VSNGNNYACNNNT
+260 VTNGINFACNNSVS
-273 NSVSY
+273 SVSY
-278 AYIDFYIPEYAES
+278 AYIDFYIPEYAQS
-291 FYIDFSYHTPSEL
+291 FYIDFSYYTQTEL

-315 PGTSIS
+315 PGTSVS
-321 INNLPNEQDQVGE
+321 IDNLPSEQDQVGQS
-334 TVYRGGNNQ
+334 VYRGGNNQ
-343 WIREHIEFPIFHR
+343 WIREHIELPVHHI
-356 GTTKRLL
+356 GTTRRLL
-363 FVWYNTS
+363 FVWYNTA
-370 QAPTSHAVA
+370 QAPTSHTVA
-379 IDDIYLTARYCAVP
+379 IDDIYLTARYCAIP
-393 QNLQANYI
+393 TNLEANYI
-401 STSSATLFWDFAE
+401 TSSSAMLNWEFAE
-414 TQSVF
+414 NQNVF
-419 NLQYRKSQDTTWN
+419 NLQYKKEEDTTWIN
-432 TINSITSNYLLENLQ
+432 LNSITPNHLLENLQ
-447 HSTEYVYRVQAD
+447 PSTSYSFRVQAD
-459 CGEEQSFWSE
+459 CGEEQSFWSDVF
-469 PLTFTTHTLI
+469 TFSTHTLVA
-479 LPPANLRINEYSYD
+479 PPENLIVENYSYNTATISWND
-493 YAKITWENNLEAESY
+493 NLDAESY
-508 LIEALHTTNNTATL
+508 EVEIILTTNNTSIFQ
-522 HQTNLNTIELSQL
+522 QTNLNRIELSQL
-535 LPNSIYQINV
+535 LPNSIYQIKV
-545 KAISQMQD
+545 RTISSTQD
-553 TSLASQIYLHT
+553 TSLFSQVFLHT
-564 LCYPQTEYP
+564 LCYPENEFP

-597 EADTLFSPIFELHTL
+597 EADTLFSPIFELNTL

-622 SLQGVNSQL
+622 SLQGVNSKL

-643 DFYFVN
+643 DYHFLN
-649 GENTLSLMGFLGT
+649 GENSLSLMGFLGT

-674 TIAERTYAITDFS
+674 TNSERTYAITEFS

-735 FTNVTS
+735 FSNITS

-928 ILPREIDVSTVE
+928 ILPREIDVSTIE

>member
-1 MNMKKIVFSLMIML
+1 MKKILLSFFIILFSVNIAY
-15 LCGKLS
+15 S
-21 YTQNTQDYFPIG
+21 QTTQTYVPYG
-33 LTSSEI
+33 LNSSEI
-39 DINNARLS
+39 DPTNATLS
-47 WASHQNADFW
+47 WRNNSNAELW
-57 QLVYQAALAEEPI
+57 QLVYQPTLAEEPTQ
-70 ELILTDTVA
+70 LTLNDTLVS
-79 YLSELTPN
+79 LSDLSPN
-87 TRYMW
+87 TRYIW
-92 KVRMI
+92 KVRMV

-105 WSNENY
+105 WSAENY

-117 DTICPQVS
+117 DTLCPRVA
-125 DMFLG
+125 DFFLG
-130 TMSNNSVNIQWQPA
+130 YIDNNLINVQWQPA

-150 QIVCGEVGT
+150 QIVCGEIGT
-159 NPDNYDIIP
+159 NPDNYDIIN
-168 QTQNYEYTFNQEFV
+168 QTQNYEYNFVQEFI
-182 ETNQYQFALRTN
+182 EGNQYQIAVRTN
-194 CQGTFGT
+194 CQGSFSP

-207 KFLTENSVFQLPIQI
+207 KYLHQNSVFQLPIQI
-222 DFEDTTENKL
+222 DFEDTNENKL
-232 IGTLNT
+232 IGTFN
-238 AENPWKISS
+238 AGENPWKISS
-247 AINSGSFGSKSLH
+247 ATNNTSVGSKSLH
-260 VSNGNNYACNNNT
+260 VTNGINFACNNSVS
-273 NSVSY
+273 SVSY
-278 AYIDFYIPEYAES
+278 AYIDFYIPEYAQS
-291 FYIDFSYHTPSEL
+291 FYIDFSYYTQTEL

-315 PGTSIS
+315 PGTSVS
-321 INNLPNEQDQVGE
+321 IDNLPSEQDQVGQS
-334 TVYRGGNNQ
+334 VYRGGNNQ
-343 WIREHIEFPIFHR
+343 WIREHIELPVHHI
-356 GTTKRLL
+356 GTTRRLL
-363 FVWYNTS
+363 FVWYNTA
-370 QAPTSHAVA
+370 QAPTSHTVA
-379 IDDIYLTARYCAVP
+379 IDDIYLTARYCAIP
-393 QNLQANYI
+393 TNLEANYI
-401 STSSATLFWDFAE
+401 TSSSAMLNWEFAE
-414 TQSVF
+414 NQNVF
-419 NLQYRKSQDTTWN
+419 NLQYKKEEDTTWIN
-432 TINSITSNYLLENLQ
+432 LNSITPNHLLENLQ
-447 HSTEYVYRVQAD
+447 PSTSYSFRVQAD
-459 CGEEQSFWSE
+459 CGEEQSFWSDVF
-469 PLTFTTHTLI
+469 TFSTHTLVA
-479 LPPANLRINEYSYD
+479 PPENLIVENYSYNTATISWND
-493 YAKITWENNLEAESY
+493 NLDAESY
-508 LIEALHTTNNTATL
+508 EVEIILTTNNTSIFQ
-522 HQTNLNTIELSQL
+522 QTNLNRIELSQL
-535 LPNSIYQINV
+535 LPNSIYQIKV
-545 KAISQMQD
+545 RTISSTQD
-553 TSLASQIYLHT
+553 TSLFSQVFLHT
-564 LCYPQTEYP
+564 LCYPENEFP

-597 EADTLFSPIFELHTL
+597 EADTLFSPIFELNTL

-622 SLQGVNSQL
+622 SLQGVNSKL

-674 TIAERTYAITDFS
+674 TIEERTYAITEFS

-735 FTNVTS
+735 FSNVNS

-928 ILPREIDVSTVE
+928 ILPREIDVSTIEV
-940 AGTYV
+940 GTYV